1 MEQKKGLLLL
11 RFSLGIYALVALAY
25 GIGYV
30 FFPQSLVELSGGDPV
45 PGAWLRWAGAVVI
58 ALGIGAIMVI
68 LNPVKQRIF
77 VRTIAM
83 GSFFVGLTLVYAWVY
98 DAVGELWFTA
108 VPAIGMLALAIL
120 LIVSCKLANETLK

>member
-1 MEQKKGLLLL
+1 MEQKRGLLLL
-11 RFSLGIYALVALAY
+11 KFSLGIYALVALAY

-30 FFPQSLVELSGGDPV
+30 FFPEYLVELSGGDPV

-83 GSFFVGLTLVYAWVY
+83 GSVFWGLTLVYAWVY

>member
-30 FFPQSLVELSGGDPV
+30 FFPEYLVELSGGDPV

>member
-11 RFSLGIYALVALAY
+11 NFSLGIYALVALAY

-30 FFPQSLVELSGGDPV
+30 FFPESLVELSGGDPV

-83 GSFFVGLTLVYAWVY
+83 GSLFVGLTLVYTWVY

-120 LIVSCKLANETLK
+120 LVVSCKLAKETLK